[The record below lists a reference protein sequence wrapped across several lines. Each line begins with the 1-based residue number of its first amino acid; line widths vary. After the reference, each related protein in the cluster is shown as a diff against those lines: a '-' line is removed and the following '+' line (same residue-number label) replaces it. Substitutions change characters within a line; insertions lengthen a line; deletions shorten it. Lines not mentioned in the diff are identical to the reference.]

1 MRRVSMICN
10 PTAGGRH
17 DWFGAVQAR
26 LHELGCEIDVFPAN
40 VPAMLSGSSRRFPHR
55 ILM

>member
-1 MRRVSMICN
+1 MRRVSMIYN